1 MSGVIRKSTLQSVI
15 PDDLFLFLIS
25 NDLNFKTMN
34 LKTNLALLLI
44 LISAIFVSAQEV
56 FRNKDLTIT
65 KLEKNMWVVETTD
78 NTTMY
83 IIEGSKKAMLIDTGT
98 KSEKL
103 DSVVKL
109 VTKKPLIVMITHIH
123 PDHAGNIKYFDQI
136 YFHPGDTVLMRMMNV
151 EYNGKVNFVKDG
163 EKFDLGGTT
172 IEVLHIPGHTP
183 GSIVLL
189 DRQTGN
195 CYSGDAFGSGQVW
208 MQLLPHVSMAIYA
221 ESCRKMEALMDKG
234 ITRIYC
240 GHYPYVKKAFDKTY
254 MTEMRQLAEEL
265 SKGTAPEGEPYP
277 TKVGIGTQNPM
288 ITTKGS
294 VSIVYDPEKI
304 N

>member
-1 MSGVIRKSTLQSVI
+1 M
-15 PDDLFLFLIS
+15 
-25 NDLNFKTMN
+25 MN
-34 LKTNLALLLI
+34 LKSNLLAVFLI
-44 LISAIFVSAQEV
+44 LISGIIASSQEV
-56 FRNKDLTIT
+56 FRNNDLSIT
-65 KLEKNMWVVETTD
+65 KLEKNMWVVETAD

-83 IIEGSKKAMLIDTGT
+83 IIEGIQKAMLIDTGT
-98 KSEKL
+98 KCTKL

-109 VTKKPLIVMITHIH
+109 ITQKPLIVMVTHIH

-136 YFHPGDTVLMRMMNV
+136 YFHPGDTVLMRTMKV
-151 EYNGKVNFVKDG
+151 VYNGKINYVSDG

-172 IEVLHIPGHTP
+172 IEALFTPGHTP

-189 DRQTGN
+189 DRKAGN

-208 MQLLPHVSMAIYA
+208 MQLLPHVSMSIYA
-221 ESCRKMEALMDKG
+221 QSCRTMEALMDKG
-234 ITRIYC
+234 ITKIYC

-265 SKGTAPEGEPYP
+265 SNGNTKEAKSYP
-277 TKVGIGTQNPM
+277 TKLPIGAKNPM
-288 ITTKGS
+288 IITKGGA
-294 VSIVYDPEKI
+294 SIVFDPEKI

>member
-1 MSGVIRKSTLQSVI
+1 
-15 PDDLFLFLIS
+15 
-25 NDLNFKTMN
+25 MN
-34 LKTNLALLLI
+34 LKSNFFTLFLI
-44 LISAIFVSAQEV
+44 LISGIVASSQEV
-56 FRNKDLTIT
+56 FKNKDLSIT

-83 IIEGSKKAMLIDTGT
+83 IIEGTKKAMLIDTGT
-98 KSEKL
+98 KCEKL
-103 DSVVKL
+103 DEVIKKI
-109 VTKKPLIVMITHIH
+109 TQKPLIVMVTHIH

-136 YFHPGDTVLMRMMNV
+136 YFHPGDTILMRTMKV
-151 EYNGKVNFVKDG
+151 AYNGKINYVSDG

-172 IEVLHIPGHTP
+172 IEALFTPGHTP

-189 DRQTGN
+189 DRKAGN

-221 ESCRKMEALMDKG
+221 QSCRTMEALMDKG
-234 ITRIYC
+234 ITKIYC
-240 GHYPYVKKAFDKTY
+240 GHYPYLKKAYDKTY

-265 SKGTAPEGEPYP
+265 SKGKAPEGKPYP

-288 ITTKGS
+288 ITTIGS
-294 VSIVYDPEKI
+294 ASIVYDPDHI